1 MMSMNEAGFA
11 RCSGYGG
18 GRHSSEIMPPCQI
31 GRWRPVLLGTT
42 KKEPT
47 PLGRLQS
54 LTRPHWS
61 NRPTTRR
68 YSGRS
73 RWEIRMEPTPTGLAG
88 KMPSMWS
95 MRDLSAGPTQERGS
109 QVLAL
114 AGVSTSRAESGGLGG
129 ADAGSKRSSGSSAG
143 QLGNE
148 LNRRLMLTRRVSR
161 WQRMT
166 RCRCVAGPACR
177 KGSARLR

>member
-1 MMSMNEAGFA
+1 MLWVRRWGTQLGNDTPVPDWALAA
-11 RCSGYGG
+11 RAFRYHEKGAD
-18 GRHSSEIMPPCQI
+18 PT
-31 GRWRPVLLGTT
+31 W
-42 KKEPT
+42 PT
-47 PLGRLQS
+47 PKSNATALEQS
-54 LTRPHWS
+54 TNQQAVL
-61 NRPTTRR
+61 
-68 YSGRS
+68 RS
-73 RWEIRMEPTPTGLAG
+73 VMVREPTPTGLAG
-88 KMPSMWS
+88 KMSSMWS